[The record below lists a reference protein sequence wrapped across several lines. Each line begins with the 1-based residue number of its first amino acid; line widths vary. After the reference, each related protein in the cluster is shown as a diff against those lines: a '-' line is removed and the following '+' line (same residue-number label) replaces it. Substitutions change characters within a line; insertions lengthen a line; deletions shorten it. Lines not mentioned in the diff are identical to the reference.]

1 MPQKTWSAVDAYL
14 TDRLVGSDA
23 ALEATLAASRAAGLP
38 EIQVSPTQGKLLML
52 LARAIGAHSIL
63 ELGTLG
69 GYSTIWLA
77 RGLPADGQ
85 LITCDVN
92 AEHAAVARAN
102 IELAGLSANVEVRLG
117 PALDTLSQ
125 LLRERHPP
133 FDLVFIDADK
143 PNYPAYL
150 EAALKLCRPGTL
162 IIADN
167 VVRGG
172 ELLDEATSDP
182 NARGVRGLIDS
193 LAADPR
199 LSATALQTVGDK
211 GHDGFAIALVNKT
224 G

>member
-1 MPQKTWSAVDAYL
+1 
-14 TDRLVGSDA
+14 
-23 ALEATLAASRAAGLP
+23 
-38 EIQVSPTQGKLLML
+38 
-52 LARAIGAHSIL
+52 
-63 ELGTLG
+63 
-69 GYSTIWLA
+69 
-77 RGLPADGQ
+77 
-85 LITCDVN
+85 
-92 AEHAAVARAN
+92 
-102 IELAGLSANVEVRLG
+102 
-117 PALDTLSQ
+117 
-125 LLRERHPP
+125 
-133 FDLVFIDADK
+133 LVFIDADK